1 MMKIRDLIISYLF
14 LAIFWFFG
22 VSALNSSW
30 IFTTLVAITLP
41 LPFIFIKNE
50 KYYKNLYT
58 RGGQCILVCMLL
70 ALASIFAWQSEYEG
84 RYSHQVI
91 AWTDD
96 IQIATQIENI
106 LFEHYDLGTVR
117 ELDGITHMISLKTR
131 HKSIVADAQVAIA
144 SDRNI
149 DISKLTLPMSY
160 PPQKTKEKTLKEVS
174 KELRNK
180 ILRIEGVIDT
190 VVELKEIQPNES
202 NEQNAQ
208 VIPEINIYITTT
220 SCAKRQEIIRI
231 VRNIIFATLHE
242 ITDKNLWI
250 EFIREDCANKEI
262 GTRCEPKLVE
272 CKE

>member
-1 MMKIRDLIISYLF
+1 MKIRDLIISYLF

-22 VSALNSSW
+22 VSALNNAW
-30 IFTTLVAITLP
+30 LPITITAIILP
-41 LPFIFIKNE
+41 LLITYIKDE

-70 ALASIFAWQSEYEG
+70 ALASIFAWLSEYEG
-84 RYSHQVI
+84 RYSHKAVAI
-91 AWTDD
+91 AND
-96 IQIATQIENI
+96 IHTATQVEYI
-106 LFEHYDLGTVR
+106 LYNHFDLGTVR
-117 ELDGITHMISLKTR
+117 ELQDTKHIVSLKT
-131 HKSIVADAQVAIA
+131 KNTDIISDAQVWIA
-144 SDRNI
+144 MDKNI
-149 DISKLTLPMSY
+149 DISKLRFINHTKQ
-160 PPQKTKEKTLKEVS
+160 QKTKEKAI
-174 KELRNK
+174 KELSQDFRNK

-231 VRNIIFATLHE
+231 VKNIIFATLHE
-242 ITDKNLWI
+242 ITDENLWI

-262 GTRCEPKLVE
+262 GTKCEPELVE

>member
-50 KYYKNLYT
+50 KYYKKLYT

-84 RYSHQVI
+84 RYSHKAVAI
-91 AWTDD
+91 AND
-96 IQIATQIENI
+96 IHTATQVEYI
-106 LFEHYDLGTVR
+106 LYNHFDLGTVR
-117 ELDGITHMISLKTR
+117 EPQDTKHIVSLKTQNTDII
-131 HKSIVADAQVAIA
+131 SDAQVWIA
-144 SDRNI
+144 MDKNI
-149 DISKLTLPMSY
+149 DISKLRFINHTKQ
-160 PPQKTKEKTLKEVS
+160 QKTKEKAI
-174 KELRNK
+174 KELSQDFRNK

-190 VVELKEIQPNES
+190 VVELKEIQPNERD
-202 NEQNAQ
+202 EQNAQ
-208 VIPEINIYITTT
+208 FMPEINIYITTT
-220 SCAKRQEIIRI
+220 SCAKRHEIIR
-231 VRNIIFATLHE
+231 VT
-242 ITDKNLWI
+242 KNLILGTFKGISDENIWI

-262 GTRCEPKLVE
+262 GTRCEPKLVK